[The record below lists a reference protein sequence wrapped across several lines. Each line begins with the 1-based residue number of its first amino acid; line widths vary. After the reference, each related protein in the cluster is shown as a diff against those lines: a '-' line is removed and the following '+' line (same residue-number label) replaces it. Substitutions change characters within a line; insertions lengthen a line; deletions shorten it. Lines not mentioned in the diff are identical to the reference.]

1 MKRIQYQRYG
11 GPEEL
16 MLSEVALPKPGRGQ
30 IRVRVKAASVNP
42 MDWVIRQGQVKVMTG
57 SKFPRGLGHDF
68 AGVVEDV
75 GPGVASLKVGDE
87 VLGATGLK
95 EAGTF
100 AEAVVTDEKNA
111 VIKPSAL
118 SFETASTLPIVAI
131 TAWTGLID
139 KAHLRAGQSVFIS
152 GCLGGVGRAAA
163 QLALLRGAVV
173 TGSCSAAGREEALA
187 LGISEVVDYRTFAV
201 KRFKRRFDVVFDTAG
216 ALSLGQCDTLLKRGG
231 KALHIVN
238 TPAKFLRSF
247 LSSRHETIFGTA
259 TPQGWTGILDAAVKG
274 GLTPNIGATV
284 PLSDAIPAIVAL
296 ETTGLPKGKL
306 VIFPNG

>member
-1 MKRIQYQRYG
+1 LKRIQYNRYG

-16 MLSEVALPKPGRGQ
+16 RLDEVSLPQLRSGQ

-42 MDWVIRQGQVKVMTG
+42 MDWVIRKGQVKVMTG

-68 AGVVEDV
+68 AGVVEAV

-100 AEAVVTDEKNA
+100 SEAVVTHEKNA
-111 VIKPSAL
+111 VIKPPAL
-118 SFETASTLPIVAI
+118 SFEVASTLPIVAI

-139 KAHLRAGQSVFIS
+139 KAKLRARQAVFIS

-163 QLALLRGAVV
+163 QLALMRGAVV
-173 TGSCSAAGREEALA
+173 TGSCSAAGREEALSI
-187 LGISEVVDYRTFAV
+187 GISEVVDYRTFDA

-216 ALSLGQCDTLLKRGG
+216 ALSLGQCDSMLKQGG

-259 TPQGWTGILDAAVKG
+259 TPQGWAGVLDAAVNG
-274 GLTPNIGATV
+274 VLTPKIGAAVSLTE
-284 PLSDAIPAIVAL
+284 AIPAIVAL
-296 ETTGLPKGKL
+296 EATGLPKGKL
-306 VIFPNG
+306 LILPNG